1 MIFSHLFEFSQ
12 NREIPD
18 WLQAV
23 DRAILAIEPYL
34 KQLHEYPDGY
44 RKPVMTALEYAHQL
58 ALRVPGPIVV
68 NPDTFAKDTYVHAI
82 FPSADLIAEAF
93 RSSRT
98 VQEYLKKTPKPVEV
112 YALMG
117 MRRVEKGVMG
127 MELSGQVLRRD
138 VPQRVVYFTGH
149 TLENPAST
157 ETRARA
163 QMAWRFFDSLVD
175 KVAKRVAARKQ
186 TMQLLL
192 QDKDALVARLHEAD
206 DESRVMMQAELAK
219 MLERIQDMNSTL
231 DLRSYL
237 DDFEAVLSNP
247 EKYLRLNQSTMVLD
261 DMGVRRDSET
271 AKQGKPIVFNDLI
284 GFDRRDWTV
293 TMVHCS
299 NIPSE
304 SFAARLET
312 AYRRLSI

>member
-1 MIFSHLFEFSQ
+1 MIFSHLFEFAQ
-12 NREIPD
+12 NREVPD

-34 KQLHEYPDGY
+34 KQLHEYPDGF
-44 RKPVMTALEYAHQL
+44 RKPVMAALEYAHHL
-58 ALRVPGPIVV
+58 ALLVPGPIVV
-68 NPDTFAKDTYVHAI
+68 NPDTFAKDAYVHAI

-98 VQEYLKKTPKPVEV
+98 VQDYLKKKPKPLEV

-117 MRRVEKGVMG
+117 MRRLEKAMLG

-157 ETRARA
+157 EIRARA

-175 KVAKRVAARKQ
+175 KVAKRVATRKQ
-186 TMQLLL
+186 NMQLLL
-192 QDKDALVARLHEAD
+192 QEKDALVARLHQAD
-206 DESRVMMQAELAK
+206 DESRVTMQAELVK

-237 DDFEAVLSNP
+237 DDFETVLSNP
-247 EKYLRLNQSTMVLD
+247 EQYLRLNQSTMVLD
-261 DMGVRRDSET
+261 DMGIRRDSEA

-304 SFAARLET
+304 SFSARLET